1 MKTLQIVKLT
11 DREYPEDASYYTLDR
26 LRENVINVWYDTW
39 GEDREND
46 QTHTKEQI
54 ASSDDE
60 MLEYLNNWGYDTE
73 FILTLTEK
81 DFSYLLTN

>member
-26 LRENVINVWYDTW
+26 LRENVIKVWYDTW
-39 GEDREND
+39 GEDRED
-46 QTHTKEQI
+46 TQTHTKEQI
-54 ASSDDE
+54 ALSDDE
-60 MLEYLNNWGYDTE
+60 MLEYLKNWGYDTE

-81 DFSYLLTN
+81 DFSHLLNN

>member
-39 GEDREND
+39 GEDRED
-46 QTHTKEQI
+46 AQTHTKEQI
-54 ASSDDE
+54 TSSDDE

-81 DFSYLLTN
+81 DFSHLLNN

>member
-11 DREYPEDASYYTLDR
+11 DREYAEDISYYTLDR
-26 LRENVINVWYDTW
+26 LRENIINVWYDTW
-39 GEDREND
+39 GEDTEDN
-46 QTHTKEQI
+46 QTHTKEEI
-54 ASSDDE
+54 AESDDN
-60 MLEYLNNWGYDTE
+60 MLQYLNNWGYDTE